1 MYMGVII
8 IILGH
13 TATTTRVNALSLAS
27 SVGTF
32 SQTAGQ
38 SALKQVEWLGTR
50 VVQSE
55 KEQEYEQETGYF
67 NDDEILGT
75 SRPAAQAA
83 RELRR
88 LEAMRK
94 KESPFKERQV
104 WQALANLEKDSTYI
118 YIFAAGA
125 AAAAAAFSEDK
136 TTWK

>member
-125 AAAAAAFSEDK
+125 AAAGAAFSEDK

>member
-104 WQALANLEKDSTYI
+104 WQALANLEKDSTYL
-118 YIFAAGA
+118 YIFAAG